1 MVGMYVGV
9 YSEGERRP
17 SHEEHKP
24 YAGNM
29 ESMLAASLRSP
40 GALVLDERPIPTLG
54 PRDVLLSVEATTLCG
69 TDLRIATGQ
78 KTNGVTPGVILG
90 HEIAARVWRVGSELT
105 AGVDVPA
112 PGTQVGL
119 APEIACGHCAPCTSR
134 RSNVCANMRLF
145 GTGVDGGLAD
155 LVLVPEEALACIT
168 PVAREIAPP
177 HLALAEPLSC
187 CLRATTRL
195 PIESNSRVLVLGT
208 GPIGLIHCALAV
220 CAGARV
226 MACGRQARLEP
237 ARAMGAEVTTSAQG
251 EDLVREV
258 LRWTDGVGADVVII
272 AVGAPDLVP
281 IAAQCARIG
290 GHVSFFAGFPAGAM
304 TQNDP
309 NLVHYRELTISGSA
323 NATLDDYA
331 AAVEALSSGRIDL
344 SPLITHEYE
353 LSDVSDAL
361 EAVRTRAGLKV
372 AVRPKGFAAL

>member
-1 MVGMYVGV
+1 MVGMCVGA
-9 YSEGERRP
+9 YSEGERCP
-17 SHEEHKP
+17 SHEDHKP
-24 YAGNM
+24 YAGSM

-40 GALVLDERPIPTLG
+40 GALVLDERPIPALG

-90 HEIAARVWRVGSELT
+90 HEIAARVWRVGSDLA

-119 APEIACGHCAPCTSR
+119 APEIACGRCAPCASG

-168 PVAREIAPP
+168 PVAGEIAPP

-187 CLRATTRL
+187 CLRATRRL
-195 PIESNSRVLVLGT
+195 PIASDSRVLVLGT
-208 GPIGLIHCALAV
+208 GPIGLIHCGLAAS
-220 CAGARV
+220 AGARV
-226 MACGRQARLEP
+226 MACGRQARLAP

-258 LRWTDGVGADVVII
+258 LAWTDGVGADVVII
-272 AVGAPDLVP
+272 AVGDPGLVP

-290 GHVSFFAGFPAGAM
+290 GHVSFFAGFPAGSTA
-304 TQNDP
+304 QIDP
-309 NLVHYRELTISGSA
+309 NLVHYRELTLSGSA

-331 AAVEALSSGRIDL
+331 SAVDALSSGRIDL

-361 EAVRTRAGLKV
+361 DAVRTRAGLKV
-372 AVRPKGFAAL
+372 AVRPRGIAAL

>member
-1 MVGMYVGV
+1 MVGMCVGA

-24 YAGNM
+24 YAGSM

-40 GALVLDERPIPTLG
+40 GALVLDERPIPALG

-90 HEIAARVWRVGSELT
+90 HEIAARVWRVGSDLA
-105 AGVDVPA
+105 AGIDVPA

-119 APEIACGHCAPCTSR
+119 APEIACGHCAPCVSN

-155 LVLVPEEALACIT
+155 LILVPEEALACIT
-168 PVAREIAPP
+168 PVAGEIAPP

-187 CLRATTRL
+187 CLRATRRL
-195 PIESNSRVLVLGT
+195 PIASDSRVLVLGT
-208 GPIGLIHCALAV
+208 GPIGLIHCGLAAS
-220 CAGARV
+220 AGARV
-226 MACGRQARLEP
+226 MACGRQARLDP
-237 ARAMGAEVTTSAQG
+237 ARAMGAELTTSAQG

-258 LRWTDGVGADVVII
+258 LAWTDGVGADVVII
-272 AVGAPDLVP
+272 AVGDPGLVP

-290 GHVSFFAGFPAGAM
+290 GHVSFFAGFPAGSTA
-304 TQNDP
+304 QIDP
-309 NLVHYRELTISGSA
+309 NLVHYRELTLSGSA

-331 AAVEALSSGRIDL
+331 AAVDALSSGRIDL

-361 EAVRTRAGLKV
+361 DAVRTRAGLKV
-372 AVRPKGFAAL
+372 AVRPRGIAAL

>member
-1 MVGMYVGV
+1 MCVGA
-9 YSEGERRP
+9 YSEGERCP
-17 SHEEHKP
+17 SHEDHKP
-24 YAGNM
+24 YAGSM

-40 GALVLDERPIPTLG
+40 GALVLDERPIPALG

-90 HEIAARVWRVGSELT
+90 HEIAARVWRVGSDLS

-119 APEIACGHCAPCTSR
+119 APEIACGRCAPCASN

-168 PVAREIAPP
+168 PVAGEIAPP

-187 CLRATTRL
+187 CLRATRRL
-195 PIESNSRVLVLGT
+195 PITSDSRVLVLGT
-208 GPIGLIHCALAV
+208 GPIGLIHCGLAAS
-220 CAGARV
+220 AGARV
-226 MACGRQARLEP
+226 MACGRQARLDP

-258 LRWTDGVGADVVII
+258 LAWTDGVGADVVII
-272 AVGAPDLVP
+272 AVGDPGLVP

-290 GHVSFFAGFPAGAM
+290 GHVSFFAGFPAGSTA
-304 TQNDP
+304 QIDP
-309 NLVHYRELTISGSA
+309 NLVHYRELTLSGSA

-331 AAVEALSSGRIDL
+331 SAVDALSSGRIDL

-361 EAVRTRAGLKV
+361 DAVRTRAGLKV
-372 AVRPKGFAAL
+372 AVRPRGIAAL

>member
-1 MVGMYVGV
+1 MVGMCVGA

-24 YAGNM
+24 YAGSM

-40 GALVLDERPIPTLG
+40 GALVLDERPIPALG

-90 HEIAARVWRVGSELT
+90 HEIAARVWRIGSDLA
-105 AGVDVPA
+105 AGIDVPA

-119 APEIACGHCAPCTSR
+119 APEIACGHCAPCVSN

-168 PVAREIAPP
+168 PVAGEIAPP

-187 CLRATTRL
+187 CLRATRRL
-195 PIESNSRVLVLGT
+195 PIASDSRVLVLGT
-208 GPIGLIHCALAV
+208 GPIGLIHCGLAAS
-220 CAGARV
+220 AGARV
-226 MACGRQARLEP
+226 MACGRQARLDP
-237 ARAMGAEVTTSAQG
+237 ARAMGAELTTSAQG

-258 LRWTDGVGADVVII
+258 LAWTDGVGADVVII
-272 AVGAPDLVP
+272 AVGDPGLVP

-290 GHVSFFAGFPAGAM
+290 GHVSFFAGFPAGSTA
-304 TQNDP
+304 QIDP
-309 NLVHYRELTISGSA
+309 NLVHYRELTLSGSA

-331 AAVEALSSGRIDL
+331 AAVDALSSGRIDL

-353 LSDVSDAL
+353 LSNVSDAL
-361 EAVRTRAGLKV
+361 DAVRTRAGLKV
-372 AVRPKGFAAL
+372 AVRPRGIAAR